1 MVVAEKVAERW
12 RWQNRPPKKLVF
24 KNENPKK
31 KSGER
36 VEISL
41 FFFLPL
47 CHSATS
53 IFMLS
58 IYNSI
63 YNKYTIHYGNKYI

>member
-1 MVVAEKVAERW
+1 MEVAEKVAERW
-12 RWQNRPPKKLVF
+12 RWQNQPPKKLVF

-31 KSGER
+31 KSGEL
-36 VEISL
+36 VEN
-41 FFFLPL
+41 FLPL
-47 CHSATS
+47 CHLCHLN
-53 IFMLS
+53 IMLS

>member
-1 MVVAEKVAERW
+1 MEVAEKVAERW
-12 RWQNRPPKKLVF
+12 RWQHRPPKKLVF

-36 VEISL
+36 VEN
-41 FFFLPL
+41 FLPL
-47 CHSATS
+47 CHSATF